1 MITIPQGTNIP
12 TDQGITKTAKIGPK
26 NVKDVPPTANT
37 GLHIV
42 KDDPQTAKDGP
53 KNVEDVPPIANH
65 GPKNAKDV
73 PPIAKRGPKSDK
85 EDPPIAKIGT
95 RSTQMVL
102 ITTNTGITKVGPD
115 KIEVGPDKGLDHPT
129 NKGQDHP
136 AGKDP
141 KDSHPIR
148 PQVPQ
153 VVNLG
158 PQSAG
163 IVVKKGISIG
173 IALSRKVIVP
183 FDRGL
188 KGKQ

>member
-1 MITIPQGTNIP
+1 MTNTTNNGPKNVEDVPPNAEFGHQIVKDDPQ
-12 TDQGITKTAKIGPK
+12 TAKIGPKNVEDVPQTAKVGPK
-26 NVKDVPPTANT
+26 NVKDVPP
-37 GLHIV
+37 IV
-42 KDDPQTAKDGP
+42 RIGHNIAKDDP
-53 KNVEDVPPIANH
+53 PI
-65 GPKNAKDV
+65 V
-73 PPIAKRGPKSDK
+73 R
-85 EDPPIAKIGT
+85 IGT
-95 RSTQMVL
+95 RSIKMVL
-102 ITTNTGITKVGPD
+102 MTTKIGNTKVGPD
-115 KIEVGPDKGLDHPT
+115 KREVGPDKGLDHPT

-141 KDSHPIR
+141 KDHHPIR

-183 FDRGL
+183 FDRGRR
-188 KGKQ
+188 GKQ